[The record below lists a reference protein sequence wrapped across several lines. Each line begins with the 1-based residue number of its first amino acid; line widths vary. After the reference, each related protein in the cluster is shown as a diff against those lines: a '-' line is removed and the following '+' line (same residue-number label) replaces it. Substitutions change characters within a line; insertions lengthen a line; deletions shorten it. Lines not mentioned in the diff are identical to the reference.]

1 MAKSSKAGKK
11 TSKRKTK
18 KKKEEMLGGIAMTQS
33 QALTLAMV
41 IHNACRHLDPPE
53 EVIEAIGPIVN
64 QIGRVFDIEYCEECD
79 MPCMP
84 GTQCESSDACYDEE
98 ECFDCTC

>member
-64 QIGRVFDIEYCEECD
+64 QIGRVFDIESCERHAVHAGHAVRVERCLLRR
-79 MPCMP
+79 
-84 GTQCESSDACYDEE
+84 GGVL
-98 ECFDCTC
+98 